1 MHKKIK
7 ESYFYR
13 IFASMFAVC
22 LVFVLLMGTVT
33 GGVFYGLYQNN
44 LKEACQVTAERIRVT
59 VESTLQNYRETIQEL
74 DSDEGVVS
82 FMKGETQDVNALI
95 QELYMLR
102 NSYAQRIAIS
112 AIRLSDQKC
121 ISTSKDGITN
131 LNKEFPNWGI
141 FRKASLSKEAALYA
155 MAKDALLSSED
166 RLCMAKACRNED
178 GEILGYLLV
187 EIPRSTL
194 DAIVIECADQYNTN
208 TLIVNKS
215 ASVIYHSGGTVFE
228 GLGKAEDY
236 GFCRETQETEGI
248 TVNNY
253 AFSRSEQTGLT
264 MMQEI
269 PSGTLSVIMKP
280 LLWAMAV
287 GVLVSILLAL
297 IFSRRLAKSV
307 SDPIEEMIEVMGKV
321 EEGDLSVRLNF
332 ERVDEIGQLGKAFDS
347 MTERVEEL
355 MERIEEEKHSLWI
368 AETRS
373 LSLQMNPHFLY
384 NTLDLIKWNA
394 KLGKNQ
400 EIVNIT
406 VHLGRVLRRIMNTK
420 SDLVEIS
427 YEMEII
433 HSFVEI
439 QKKHYGER
447 LSLEVEIEEEL
458 MGLYIPKLVL
468 QPIVENAIVHGFA
481 GETETCRIRIAG
493 KRRQKE
499 GDPACGSGFVVFR
512 IEDDGIGMSE
522 QELEHVLEFKQ
533 EGMHHIGL
541 NNVQRRAR
549 LFGDESCGIRVE
561 SHSGRGTAVT
571 LVLRAVEKLSGSLE
585 NALYREV

>member
-13 IFASMFAVC
+13 IFTSMFAVC
-22 LVFVLLMGTVT
+22 LVFVLIMGFVT
-33 GGVFYGLYQNN
+33 GGVFYGLYQTN
-44 LKEACQVTAERIRVT
+44 LKETCQVTAERIRMA
-59 VESTLQNYRETIQEL
+59 VENKVQNYREMLLEME
-74 DSDEGVVS
+74 SDEEAIS
-82 FMKGETQDVNALI
+82 FMNGETRDVNMLM

-102 NSYAQRIAIS
+102 NSYAQRITIS
-112 AIRLSDQKC
+112 AIRLSDRVC
-121 ISTSKDGITN
+121 VSTSKDTMEN

-141 FRKASLSKEAALYA
+141 FRKARLSDGVALYA
-155 MAKDALLSSED
+155 MAKDALLNPED
-166 RLCMAKACRNED
+166 RICMAKACRGEE

-194 DAIVIECADQYNTN
+194 DAIVKEGTDQYNTG

-215 ASVIYHSGGTVFE
+215 ASVIYHSKGMTFE
-228 GLGKAEDY
+228 GLGKAGAY
-236 GFCRETQETEGI
+236 GFFRDMKGTRGMTEE
-248 TVNNY
+248 NY
-253 AFSRSEQTGLT
+253 AFSRSELTGLT
-264 MMQEI
+264 IMQEI
-269 PSGTLSVIMKP
+269 PSGTLSIIMKP
-280 LLWAMAV
+280 LLWAMTV
-287 GVLVSILLAL
+287 GVLVSVLLAL
-297 IFSRRLAKSV
+297 IFSRRLAKTV
-307 SDPIEEMIEVMGKV
+307 SDPIEEMIETMGKV

-332 ERVDEIGQLGKAFDS
+332 ERMDEIGQLGKAFDS
-347 MTERVEEL
+347 MTGRVEEL
-355 MERIEEEKHSLWI
+355 LARIEEEKHSLWI

-400 EIVNIT
+400 EIVDIT
-406 VHLGRVLRRIMNTK
+406 VHLGRVLRRVMNTK

-433 HSFVEI
+433 RSFVEI
-439 QKKHYGER
+439 QKKHYGDR
-447 LSLEVEIEEEL
+447 LSLKVEIEEEM

-481 GETETCRIRIAG
+481 GATEVCQIRIEG
-493 KRRQKE
+493 RRRQKK
-499 GDPACGSGFVVFR
+499 GDATFGSGFVVFR
-512 IEDDGIGMSE
+512 IEDDGIGMSK

-549 LFGDESCGIRVE
+549 LFGDESCGLRVE
-561 SHSGRGTAVT
+561 SCPGKGTVVT
-571 LVLRAVEKLSGSLE
+571 LVLRAVEKPS
-585 NALYREV
+585 NITCVPK

>member
-1 MHKKIK
+1 
-7 ESYFYR
+7 
-13 IFASMFAVC
+13 MFAVC
-22 LVFVLLMGTVT
+22 LVFVLLMGFVT
-33 GGVFYGLYQNN
+33 GGVFYGLYQTN

-59 VESTLQNYRETIQEL
+59 VDSTLQNYREMIQEL
-74 DSDEGVVS
+74 DSNDGVGS
-82 FMKGETQDVNALI
+82 FMRGDPQDENALI

-102 NSYAQRIAIS
+102 NSYAQRITIS
-112 AIRLSDQKC
+112 AIRMSDQKC
-121 ISTSKDGITN
+121 ISTSKDGIH

-141 FRKASLSKEAALYA
+141 FRKASLSKEVALYA

-166 RLCMAKACRNED
+166 RLCMAKACRNGE

-187 EIPRSTL
+187 EIPRSAL

-208 TLIVNKS
+208 TLIVNKN
-215 ASVIYHSGGTVFE
+215 ASVIYHSGGTAFE
-228 GLGKAEDY
+228 GLGKAGDY
-236 GFCRETQETEGI
+236 GFCRETQEMEGI
-248 TVNNY
+248 TENNY

-307 SDPIEEMIEVMGKV
+307 SDPIEEMIETMGKV

-332 ERVDEIGQLGKAFDS
+332 ERADEIGQLGKAFDS
-347 MTERVEEL
+347 MTKRVKEL

-400 EIVNIT
+400 EIVSIT

-433 HSFVEI
+433 YSFVEI

-447 LSLEVEIEEEL
+447 LSLEVDIEEEL
-458 MGLYIPKLVL
+458 MGLYIPKLIL

-481 GETETCRIRIAG
+481 GTTETCRIRIVG
-493 KRRQKE
+493 KRRQRE
-499 GDPACGSGFVVFR
+499 GDPVSGSGFVVFR

-549 LFGDESCGIRVE
+549 LFGDESCGLKVE
-561 SHSGRGTAVT
+561 SHPGRGTVVT
-571 LVLRAVEKLSGSLE
+571 LVLRADCL
-585 NALYREV
+585 